1 MVRRPRSSTW
11 FAECAVLAVNR
22 LSRVLGRGEGTVIGG
37 RAGLALDPTLLSG
50 LARGRTVVLVSGTN
64 GKTTT
69 TALVAAGW
77 GGPVAVNDTGSNM
90 VQGHVAALAGRPG
103 VPAALEVDE
112 SWLAGIAAA
121 TGPAVV
127 VLLNLSRDQL
137 DRANEVRRVAARWR
151 DLCATLTDTVVVAN
165 ASDPLVAFAAE
176 TAPHVAW
183 CDVATPWRL
192 DAVSCPHCTAPLAF
206 EPTGW
211 SSACGFTQPRATT
224 VLTGDSLS
232 VDGVDVELDLALPGA
247 VNRANAA
254 FALTALARVGVD
266 PRAAAARLAAVR
278 EVAGRYAR
286 RRWRGGEVRLVLAK
300 NPAGFSAALE
310 EVAGA
315 PGELWIAVNARMAD
329 GRDPSW
335 LYDVP
340 FERLAGRTV
349 TCLGERR
356 LDLATRL
363 DYGGVA
369 VRLADAA
376 PDPPSDHPVT
386 IVANYTAFQEW
397 NARTAS

>member
-1 MVRRPRSSTW
+1 MARRPRTPTW
-11 FAECAVLAVNR
+11 LAERAVLVVNR

-69 TALVAAGW
+69 TALVSAGW

-90 VQGHVAALAGRPG
+90 IQGHVAALAGRAG

-112 SWLAGIAAA
+112 GWLPGIAAA
-121 TGPAVV
+121 TRPAVV

-137 DRANEVRRVAARWR
+137 DRANEVRQVALRWR
-151 DLCATLTDTVVVAN
+151 EMCASLTDTVVVAN

-176 TAPHVAW
+176 TAPRVAW

-192 DAVSCPHCTAPLAF
+192 DAVSCPHCTDPLRF
-206 EPTGW
+206 EVGGW
-211 SSACGFTQPRATT
+211 SSACGFAQPAATT
-224 VLTGDSLS
+224 VLSEGS
-232 VDGVDVELDLALPGA
+232 VHVEGLEIALDLALPGS

-266 PRAAAARLAAVR
+266 PRAAVTRLAAVS

-286 RRWRGGEVRLVLAK
+286 RHWRGGEVRLVLAK
-300 NPAGFSAALE
+300 NPAGFSAALD
-310 EVAGA
+310 EVATA
-315 PGELWIAVNARMAD
+315 PGELWIAVNARLAD

-363 DYGGVA
+363 DYGGVG
-369 VRLADAA
+369 VRVAEVA
-376 PDPPSDHPVT
+376 PDPPSDGPVT
-386 IVANYTAFQEW
+386 LVANYTAFQEW